1 MVQVLTLQQEMDL
14 LQIATYRTLQA
25 DRLQHLPLYTYWDFG
40 SVAYSWLFLTAYYNS
55 GTSIPSEQGDD
66 QYNCLLWARHKEPN
80 SPIPI
85 TGILKLCKMCYEDW
99 FPASYQRMSAQ
110 HTAAAHRQ
118 KLKLVGVSKAGEL
131 QHRQEVMCSPR
142 EGTTACWQYSCQL
155 HCIAKQHIALMFPE
169 CPFARDQMITS
180 FQDKERHLH

>member
-1 MVQVLTLQQEMDL
+1 VTQPANDSFTHKPRSCALLTAQTPQKHAVYMVQVLTLQQEMDL

-85 TGILKLCKMCYEDW
+85 TGILKLCKMCY
-99 FPASYQRMSAQ
+99 
-110 HTAAAHRQ
+110 
-118 KLKLVGVSKAGEL
+118 
-131 QHRQEVMCSPR
+131 
-142 EGTTACWQYSCQL
+142 
-155 HCIAKQHIALMFPE
+155 
-169 CPFARDQMITS
+169 
-180 FQDKERHLH
+180 